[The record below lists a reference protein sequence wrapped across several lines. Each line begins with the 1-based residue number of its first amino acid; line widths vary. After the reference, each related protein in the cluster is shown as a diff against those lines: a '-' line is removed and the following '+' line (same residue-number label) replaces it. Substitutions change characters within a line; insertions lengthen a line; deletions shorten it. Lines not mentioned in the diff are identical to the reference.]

1 MKLGL
6 AVLIFAGGAVL
17 SLLAAFIVAFV
28 YQELAGT
35 HPDVLGFEDIS
46 ELSDGQ
52 KHVQLVLAVATFAA
66 GLFLTYLGIRRVLRA
81 PAVSQ

>member
-1 MKLGL
+1 LKLAG

-17 SLLAAFIVAFV
+17 SLIAAFIVAFV

-46 ELSDGQ
+46 ELSDSQ
-52 KHVQLVLAVATFAA
+52 EHVQLALALITFGA
-66 GLFLTYLGIRRVLRA
+66 GLFLSYAAARRVLRPG
-81 PAVSQ
+81 PASQ